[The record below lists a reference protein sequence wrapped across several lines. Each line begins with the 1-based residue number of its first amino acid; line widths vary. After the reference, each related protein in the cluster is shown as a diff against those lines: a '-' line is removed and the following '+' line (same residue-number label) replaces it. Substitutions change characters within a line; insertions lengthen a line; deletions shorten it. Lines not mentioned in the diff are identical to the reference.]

1 MTFHSYFFFLS
12 TSKEEECLATPHPGN
27 RKMLKSKKTM
37 EDVFQLQETENPRKW
52 LKQNVVVKI
61 SNGSSE
67 RPLYSHPF
75 VL

>member
-1 MTFHSYFFFLS
+1 
-12 TSKEEECLATPHPGN
+12 
-27 RKMLKSKKTM
+27 MLKSKKTM

-52 LKQNVVVKI
+52 LKQNVVVNI

-67 RPLYSHPF
+67 WPLYSHPF